1 MVKLREEEEIS
12 NRARKK
18 VMLEREIPALKSK
31 YDGMS
36 RFNSSERERTDL
48 KYKIMQKQR
57 ELKQIAEL
65 VKMDEEKLE
74 AERKRR

>member
-1 MVKLREEEEIS
+1 MITV
-12 NRARKK
+12 
-18 VMLEREIPALKSK
+18 PA

>member
-1 MVKLREEEEIS
+1 MITV
-12 NRARKK
+12 
-18 VMLEREIPALKSK
+18 PA

-36 RFNSSERERTDL
+36 RFNSSERERTDI
-48 KYKIMQKQR
+48 KSCRSKEK
-57 ELKQIAEL
+57 AEL